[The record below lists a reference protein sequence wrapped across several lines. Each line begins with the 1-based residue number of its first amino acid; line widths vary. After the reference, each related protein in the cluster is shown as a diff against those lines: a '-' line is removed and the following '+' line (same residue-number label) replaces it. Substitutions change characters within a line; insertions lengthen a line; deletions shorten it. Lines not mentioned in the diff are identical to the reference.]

1 MQREMRSGLSSSFHR
16 SREGHEIVAA
26 DESESEITK
35 ELGCCPLVEHYNQ
48 IASIAQTQQEQVA
61 RACFL
66 STWREHSV
74 HLLN

>member
-35 ELGCCPLVEHYNQ
+35 ELGCCP
-48 IASIAQTQQEQVA
+48 
-61 RACFL
+61 
-66 STWREHSV
+66 
-74 HLLN
+74 